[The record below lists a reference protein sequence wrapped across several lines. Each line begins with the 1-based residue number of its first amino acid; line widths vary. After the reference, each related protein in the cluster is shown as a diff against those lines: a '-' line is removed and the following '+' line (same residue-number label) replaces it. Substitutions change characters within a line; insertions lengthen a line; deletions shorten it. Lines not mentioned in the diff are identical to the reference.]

1 VRGVIRREPGLE
13 LPDLAPGV
21 TEVTITHAGRTFVTH
36 TRKPWTEVME
46 DCAKRFSTNTPIGG
60 PAVPTKV
67 ALPLPKRQ
75 AKPVP
80 RAMPY
85 KDDE

>member
-1 VRGVIRREPGLE
+1 VRCTVRREPRLQLPE
-13 LPDLAPGV
+13 LDPGV

-46 DCAKRFSTNTPIGG
+46 DCAKRFSTTNPIGG